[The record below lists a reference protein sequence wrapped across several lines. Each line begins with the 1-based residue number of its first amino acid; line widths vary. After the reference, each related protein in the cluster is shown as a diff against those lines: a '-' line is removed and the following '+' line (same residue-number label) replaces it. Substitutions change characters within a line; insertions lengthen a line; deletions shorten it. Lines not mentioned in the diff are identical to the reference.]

1 MSARKHVFFF
11 LCPYIW
17 LDTRPGPKWNVFIW
31 LTPWSVFDVNKWVS
45 VVLVDIR
52 PEDSQSGSSYCLIPN
67 QNIYLTQTQSPCKNT
82 YNFVVI
88 QGAGIEPSVLHGQ
101 FNGCYDSSTITW
113 LLPFFPPLCLLILIH
128 ICLLLHFKWL
138 LYFLTAFMTRCIICL
153 NWTLFICRIIHT
165 GGACMSKYINYT
177 LFLVSVQFCGTLED
191 S

>member
-113 LLPFFPPLCLLILIH
+113 LLPFFPPLCLGFNTYFFIVAFQMVALLFDCIH
-128 ICLLLHFKWL
+128 DALHNLPKLNTFHL
-138 LYFLTAFMTRCIICL
+138 QDYTHTRGL
-153 NWTLFICRIIHT
+153 HEQIH
-165 GGACMSKYINYT
+165 
-177 LFLVSVQFCGTLED
+177 
-191 S
+191 